1 MTRFAFWDRFAGRFD
16 SSALFIVLIMVK
28 YNCCVPNCS
37 NSWRNSPGLKFHT
50 IPKDKEVRKEY
61 KRLIRNVN
69 LKEDSTRTRI
79 CGAHFPKGER
89 MSRNQLPTIFPWKL
103 LFIVHSILGNSIS
116 LLFHLSPPNFYC
128 ICSTSFSIWGHHLAF
143 DTMHSIDLL
152 RIQS

>member
-1 MTRFAFWDRFAGRFD
+1 
-16 SSALFIVLIMVK
+16 MVK

-89 MSRNQLPTIFPWKL
+89 MSRNQLPTIFPWSSFKSPKKRMIIFKHDIDTKKRRKL
-103 LFIVHSILGNSIS
+103 IFNPSAEE
-116 LLFHLSPPNFYC
+116 
-128 ICSTSFSIWGHHLAF
+128 TSMSN
-143 DTMHSIDLL
+143 TVN
-152 RIQS
+152 